1 MFRAIFELLMTV
13 LVIFFLR
20 AVMRT
25 IFKGFGDLMRP
36 GANPNASQQSGAPNA
51 VPLTGEL
58 KKDPVCGTY
67 ISVATSIKETVGGE
81 TVHFCSKECRDKY
94 VASLAR

>member
-36 GANPNASQQSGAPNA
+36 GPASAPRTN
-51 VPLTGEL
+51 
-58 KKDPVCGTY
+58 
-67 ISVATSIKETVGGE
+67 
-81 TVHFCSKECRDKY
+81 
-94 VASLAR
+94 LARRTAFR